1 MENLKLTLITLKVK
15 DEIPMEL
22 ELLERIFTDS
32 LVGKI
37 FLSSSGS
44 AINSSE
50 HFWSLQRLAFLIL
63 CFPSRYNHPPI
74 VII

>member
-1 MENLKLTLITLKVK
+1 MSEPIYELKKTLSMENLKLTLITLKVK

-32 LVGKI
+32 LVVKI

-44 AINSSE
+44 TPLNIFE
-50 HFWSLQRLAFLIL
+50 VFRD
-63 CFPSRYNHPPI
+63 
-74 VII
+74 

>member
-37 FLSSSGS
+37 FFLVKLRF
-44 AINSSE
+44 NSSE

>member
-50 HFWSLQRLAFLIL
+50 HF
-63 CFPSRYNHPPI
+63 
-74 VII
+74 

>member
-37 FLSSSGS
+37 FCQAQVQLSTPLN
-44 AINSSE
+44 IFE
-50 HFWSLQRLAFLIL
+50 VYRD
-63 CFPSRYNHPPI
+63 
-74 VII
+74 